1 MKFMLDTNICIYII
15 KNKPVKVLN
24 KFKIIAP
31 EEVCISSITSS
42 ELWYGV
48 YKSKSFE
55 RNAIAL
61 EQFLTPLTVMVFDNS
76 ASKSY
81 GKIRAE
87 LEKKGKIIGGMDL
100 HIAAHALSL
109 GLTLV
114 TNNTKEFR
122 RIKELS
128 VSNWTL

>member
-1 MKFMLDTNICIYII
+1 
-15 KNKPVKVLN
+15 
-24 KFKIIAP
+24 
-31 EEVCISSITSS
+31 
-42 ELWYGV
+42 
-48 YKSKSFE
+48 
-55 RNAIAL
+55 L

>member
-1 MKFMLDTNICIYII
+1 MKFMLDTNICTYII

-87 LEKKGKIIGGMDL
+87 LEKKGKII
-100 HIAAHALSL
+100 A
-109 GLTLV
+109 
-114 TNNTKEFR
+114 E
-122 RIKELS
+122 
-128 VSNWTL
+128 